1 MSELN
6 LKGILKTALLLFV
19 AVSLVVLLAGQFN
32 KPEDLAP
39 PAQNNALTAE
49 GGSTVV
55 VYYFHTTYRC
65 PSCTQME
72 ALAHSTIQ
80 RAFRRELD
88 DGRLLWLSVNLEE
101 GGNSRYIRE
110 YQLFTRSLVLVRIRN
125 GRQTQWKNLLNA
137 WVVLNDDAA
146 FRSYV
151 EAEVRAYLEA
161 S

>member
-1 MSELN
+1 MN
-6 LKGILKTALLLFV
+6 LKGLLKAVLLLFV

-32 KPEDLAP
+32 KPEGLPP
-39 PAQNNALTAE
+39 PAQNKALTANS
-49 GGSTVV
+49 GSTVV

-72 ALAHSTIQ
+72 ALAQSTVQ

-88 DGRLLWLSVNLEE
+88 DGRLLWLPVNLEE

-125 GRQTQWKNLLNA
+125 GRQVEWKNLINA
-137 WVVLNDDAA
+137 WVVLNDEAT

-151 EAEVRAYLEA
+151 QNEVRAYLEA

>member
-1 MSELN
+1 MNPKRL
-6 LKGILKTALLLFV
+6 LQAGLLLFV
-19 AVSLVVLLAGQFN
+19 AVSLVVLLARELN
-32 KPEDLAP
+32 RPVNLPP
-39 PAQNNALTAE
+39 PAQDKAVTTE

-72 ALAHSTIQ
+72 ALAQSTVQ
-80 RAFRRELD
+80 LAFRRELD
-88 DGRLLWLSVNLEE
+88 DGRLLWLPVNLEE

-110 YQLFTRSLVLVRIRN
+110 YQLFTRSLVLVRIKN
-125 GRQTQWKNLLNA
+125 GRQVEWKNLINA
-137 WVVLNDDAA
+137 WVVLNDEAT

-151 EAEVRAYLEA
+151 EQEVRAYLEA